1 MDGPEE
7 AHLVAGAVEEVVAA
21 VQQEG
26 GEEPGEG
33 AGPGEAHHSVLLV
46 QAGVTP
52 QHQHPRQE
60 RADGS
65 DACLSQWVCG
75 GPGPSPLQ
83 VGRPF
88 LLSCSITRIEN
99 LQLRIDVFFSCLKP
113 LLAFIDH

>member
-52 QHQHPRQE
+52 QHQHPRHQ
-60 RADGS
+60 AAQGHQQPTG
-65 DACLSQWVCG
+65 DARHTAHVVIGVFGYLTDCTVC
-75 GPGPSPLQ
+75 SVQ
-83 VGRPF
+83 CVV
-88 LLSCSITRIEN
+88 CS
-99 LQLRIDVFFSCLKP
+99 V
-113 LLAFIDH
+113 